1 MFSLDEQ
8 KYMPNKGEVFMTKK
22 KSFITLL
29 LAFCLI
35 VSAMFMLT
43 ACGSDKQIKLSNDS
57 GFEIVGGGF
66 EEGSVLNAKKVEISS
81 VDANE
86 IFEKITG
93 FGVAITDKTK
103 AFIYDI
109 FVSKDDKKVQPNG
122 KVKVNI
128 PMSTCASGYKVYH
141 IKDGN
146 TVEELTATFADG
158 VISFETS
165 SFSYYVFVATE
176 AINPIPETPA
186 AGTEAEWN
194 AAMNHWQAQNN
205 VKVVEHFSSEG
216 NDDPSSPSSPNQTMI
231 YQFNGTAYSEDGYF
245 DDEAESYKGKA
256 LYLVKESET
265 YYRVEWSDGKSE
277 NDGSWEKIDY
287 MADTMYAEYLNRNI
301 YNCIDF
307 YAEHIDFT
315 YTNFTYDATNKIYK
329 NADET
334 VTVAFIFENGNLT
347 KIVVTVFFNDAGTVR
362 TSARTITFGNAVVN
376 VPEVSE

>member
-1 MFSLDEQ
+1 
-8 KYMPNKGEVFMTKK
+8 MTKK

-93 FGVAITDKTK
+93 FGIAITDKTK

-128 PMSTCASGYKVYH
+128 PMSTSASGYKVYH
-141 IKDGN
+141 IKDDN

-165 SFSYYVFVATE
+165 SFSYYVFVATGDVNINPNPE
-176 AINPIPETPA
+176 VGDDDTPTPETIWNNAIND
-186 AGTEAEWN
+186 
-194 AAMNHWQAQNN
+194 WQKANN
-205 VKVVEHFSSEG
+205 IRVEESISSP
-216 NDDPSSPSSPNQTMI
+216 DDPADLGAQIMV
-231 YQFNGTAYSEDGYF
+231 YQLDGTAYNEDGYF
-245 DDEAESYKGKA
+245 EKAEESKNKGKGYYIVKEGDKYSRYESYDEG
-256 LYLVKESET
+256 
-265 YYRVEWSDGKSE
+265 
-277 NDGSWEKIDY
+277 
-287 MADTMYAEYLNRNI
+287 
-301 YNCIDF
+301 
-307 YAEHIDFT
+307 
-315 YTNFTYDATNKIYK
+315 ATWYK
-329 NADET
+329 NFCGGYDKSTEKNNLWM
-334 VTVAFIFENGNLT
+334 FE
-347 KIVVTVFFNDAGTVR
+347 FR
-362 TSARTITFGNAVVN
+362 R
-376 VPEVSE
+376 